1 MTGLTEMPWREIA
14 MCPPIRHVRHCGIIA
29 VLLCCIL
36 LVDMGGHRRLAD
48 AVVVDYGTQC
58 SECTVRYWFDVQVI
72 HSQFSLTDNPTV
84 SS

>member
-1 MTGLTEMPWREIA
+1 VTGLTEMPWREIA

-48 AVVVDYGTQC
+48 AVVVDYGT
-58 SECTVRYWFDVQVI
+58 V
-72 HSQFSLTDNPTV
+72 
-84 SS
+84 